1 MTETSPDHPVPDD
14 FYRAFEDRFR
24 GSQELIFGRLEA
36 YVPFLRA
43 LRAERD
49 APRGLDLGCG
59 RGEWL
64 QLLEREGFD
73 ARGIDLDDG
82 MLQAA
87 RDQGLSVENK
97 DAVAALTACPDAA
110 YDVIS
115 GFHIVEHLTFPTRL
129 ALMCEACRAL
139 RPGGLLILE
148 TPNPE
153 NVLVGTWSFHL
164 DPTHVSP
171 IPPMVMPFLAEY
183 AGFAHSMI
191 LRLHTPPPGEG
202 ARLTDVFTKVG
213 VDFALV
219 ARKAGPHNAALDD
232 LLNTPVGLDI
242 FEALSRF
249 DTAMQDRWAAGENA
263 VGQIDAGMAGLAEN
277 IVATAGRV
285 SDLERDLRT
294 DIAQQKAILEGL
306 DTDARAGIGLQ
317 GAELAHIRAEIGA
330 LQAEIGYLRQRNLFQ
345 MLFFRPSGR
354 PVKLLRRLAF
364 HTNGRPRGGL
374 MLGWIAR
381 RRNGTPR
388 RAFARWMA
396 SAEYAALAWPSSRR
410 EMPAA
415 PPPPPPSPT
424 TSAPAQHGAEDL
436 LGPLPGSHPRRY
448 EVWARL
454 DAAQRH
460 AEVQR

>member
-1 MTETSPDHPVPDD
+1 MTETSPDRPVPDD

-64 QLLEREGFD
+64 RLLEREGFD
-73 ARGIDLDDG
+73 ALGIDLDDG

-153 NVLVGTWSFHL
+153 NVMVGTWSFHL
-164 DPTHVSP
+164 DPTHVAP

-183 AGFAHSMI
+183 AGFAQTAV
-191 LRLHTPPPGEG
+191 LRLHTPSPAEEMS
-202 ARLTDVFTKVG
+202 LTDVFTKVG
-213 VDFALV
+213 TDFALV
-219 ARKAGPHNAALDD
+219 ARKAGPDNAALDD
-232 LLNTPVGLDI
+232 LLKTPVGLDI

-263 VGQIDAGMAGLAEN
+263 VARIDAGMAGLAEN
-277 IVATAGRV
+277 IVA
-285 SDLERDLRT
+285 L
-294 DIAQQKAILEGL
+294 
-306 DTDARAGIGLQ
+306 
-317 GAELAHIRAEIGA
+317 H
-330 LQAEIGYLRQRNLFQ
+330 AEIGYLRQRNLFQ

-364 HTNGRPRGGL
+364 HTTGRPRRGL
-374 MLGWIAR
+374 LLGWIAR

-396 SAEYAALAWPSSRR
+396 SAEYAALPWPSSRR
-410 EMPAA
+410 EVPAA

-424 TSAPAQHGAEDL
+424 PSAPAQHGAEDL